1 MMTLMW
7 LFDSITYYMM
17 DGVIIEYRYVREI
30 EGCNKLKS
38 MQPAR
43 FVEIARAADLM
54 TLLMTVDIA
63 GIEYDRPIELTLR
76 AKSVIPAADLNLLR
90 EFCRDRGIEVIYR
103 KGLSIGVR

>member
-7 LFDSITYYMM
+7 LSDSITYCMM

-30 EGCNKLKS
+30 ESSNKLKS

-54 TLLMTVDIA
+54 TLLMAVDIA